1 MINTAGLGVLPPAAS
16 LANVPL
22 IGQGATLGHQRA
34 GSGVPVTV
42 AGAQVEA
49 GSAGGGSGCRG
60 LPAGGLTVTHPALAS
75 ISGLHVGEGAA
86 PVPALTSGPG
96 VYVGEGAAPVPK
108 KLADKILRWEFACRD
123 GRAAPGVLALR
134 KG

>member
-42 AGAQVEA
+42 AGAQEEA
-49 GSAGGGSGCRG
+49 GSAGGGSGCQQ
-60 LPAGGLTVTHPALAS
+60 GGS
-75 ISGLHVGEGAA
+75 Q
-86 PVPALTSGPG
+86 
-96 VYVGEGAAPVPK
+96 
-108 KLADKILRWEFACRD
+108 
-123 GRAAPGVLALR
+123 
-134 KG
+134 